1 MGKTILFTPVGGT
14 DPISASNCYEGAV
27 LHICRY
33 YKPDKVILYMSREM
47 LENQEKDNRYL
58 YCLERLEKL
67 QSRTIE
73 YEIVERRE
81 LSNVHEFDYF
91 YEDFRAIIQN
101 IYASMEEGDSLLLNI
116 SSGTPAMKSGL
127 LVLQTIGEF
136 PATLIQVATPEK
148 GMNEHIHKGYDVETL
163 WDLNQDN
170 LPDAKNRCKE
180 ITCPSLKKIKQE
192 EIIKKHIEAYD
203 YNAALSVTETMKQ
216 EDVRKYRSIIELASR
231 RVLLDFAGVD
241 KIARQTGFDC
251 IPVKASSDRKL
262 FEYALNMD
270 VRLKRGEYVDFI
282 RAITPLLVD
291 LFELVLKK
299 QCSVDINDYCE
310 VKKYKRV
317 SRRQWSESKL
327 QKTEVKQVLD
337 KAFQGKFNGTDIYAV
352 HLKYLIDHFSDNS
365 TLKELV
371 EKLRSVEEQIRN
383 DAAHDVISVT
393 EETIIQKTGFTSTK
407 IMQMI
412 QNLFYY
418 TGISVKKEYW
428 KSYDEMNMRILKEI
442 DA

>member
-352 HLKYLIDHFSDNS
+352 LLKYLIDHFSDNS

>member
-310 VKKYKRV
+310 VKKYKKV

-412 QNLFYY
+412 QNIFYY

>member
-101 IYASMEEGDSLLLNI
+101 IYASMKEGDSLLLNI

-299 QCSVDINDYCE
+299 QCGVDINDYCE
-310 VKKYKRV
+310 VKKYKKV

-412 QNLFYY
+412 QNIFYY

>member
-101 IYASMEEGDSLLLNI
+101 IYASMKEGDSLLLNI

-310 VKKYKRV
+310 VKKYKKV

>member
-101 IYASMEEGDSLLLNI
+101 IYASMKEGDSLLLNI

-299 QCSVDINDYCE
+299 QCGVDINDYCE
-310 VKKYKRV
+310 VKKYKKV

-428 KSYDEMNMRILKEI
+428 KSYDEMNRRILKEI

>member
-101 IYASMEEGDSLLLNI
+101 IYASMKEGDSLLLNI

-299 QCSVDINDYCE
+299 QCGVDINDYCE
-310 VKKYKRV
+310 VKKYKKV

-352 HLKYLIDHFSDNS
+352 HLKYLIDYFSDNS

-428 KSYDEMNMRILKEI
+428 KSYDEMNRRILKEI

>member
-67 QSRTIE
+67 QNRTIE

-101 IYASMEEGDSLLLNI
+101 IYASMKEGDSLLLNI

-203 YNAALSVTETMKQ
+203 YNAALSVTETMKP

-231 RVLLDFAGVD
+231 RILLDFAGVD

-299 QCSVDINDYCE
+299 QCGVDINDYCE

-327 QKTEVKQVLD
+327 QGTEEKQVLD
-337 KAFQGKFNGTDIYAV
+337 KAFQGKFNGTDIYSV

-442 DA
+442 DT

>member
-47 LENQEKDNRYL
+47 LENQEKVNRYL

-101 IYASMEEGDSLLLNI
+101 IYASMKEGDSLLLNI

-299 QCSVDINDYCE
+299 QCGVDINDYCE
-310 VKKYKRV
+310 VKKYKKV

>member
-58 YCLERLEKL
+58 YCLERLKKL
-67 QSRTIE
+67 QNRTIE

-270 VRLKRGEYVDFI
+270 IRLKRGEYVDFI

-299 QCSVDINDYCE
+299 QCGVDINDYCE
-310 VKKYKRV
+310 VKKYKKV

-327 QKTEVKQVLD
+327 QGTEEEQVLD

-371 EKLRSVEEQIRN
+371 EKIRSVEEQIRN

-428 KSYDEMNMRILKEI
+428 KSYDEMNRRILKEI

>member
-67 QSRTIE
+67 QNRTIE

-91 YEDFRAIIQN
+91 YKDFRAIIQN
-101 IYASMEEGDSLLLNI
+101 IYASMKEGDSLLLNI

>member
-101 IYASMEEGDSLLLNI
+101 IYASMKEGDSLLLNI

-231 RVLLDFAGVD
+231 RVLLDFVGVD

-299 QCSVDINDYCE
+299 QCGVDINDYCE
-310 VKKYKRV
+310 VKKYKKV

>member
-67 QSRTIE
+67 QNRTIE

-101 IYASMEEGDSLLLNI
+101 IYASMKEGDSLLLNI

-310 VKKYKRV
+310 VKKYKKV

>member
-58 YCLERLEKL
+58 YCLERLKKL
-67 QSRTIE
+67 QNRTIE

-299 QCSVDINDYCE
+299 QCGVDINDYCE
-310 VKKYKRV
+310 VKKYKKV

-352 HLKYLIDHFSDNS
+352 HLKYLIDYFSDNS

-428 KSYDEMNMRILKEI
+428 KSYDEMNRRILKEI

>member
-67 QSRTIE
+67 QNRTIE

-101 IYASMEEGDSLLLNI
+101 IYASMKEGDSLLLNI

-270 VRLKRGEYVDFI
+270 IRLKRGEYVDFI

-299 QCSVDINDYCE
+299 QCGVDINDYCE
-310 VKKYKRV
+310 VKKYKKV

-412 QNLFYY
+412 QNIFYY

>member
-101 IYASMEEGDSLLLNI
+101 IYASMKEGDSLLLNI

-310 VKKYKRV
+310 VKKYKKV

-428 KSYDEMNMRILKEI
+428 KSYDEMNRRILKEI

>member
-101 IYASMEEGDSLLLNI
+101 IYASMKEGDSLLLNI

-299 QCSVDINDYCE
+299 QCGVDINDYCE

-352 HLKYLIDHFSDNS
+352 HLKYLIDYFSDNS

>member
-101 IYASMEEGDSLLLNI
+101 IYASMKEGDSLLLNI

-299 QCSVDINDYCE
+299 QCGVDINDYCE

>member
-101 IYASMEEGDSLLLNI
+101 IYASMKEGDSLLLNI

-270 VRLKRGEYVDFI
+270 IRLKRGEYVDFI

-299 QCSVDINDYCE
+299 QCGVDINDYCE
-310 VKKYKRV
+310 VKKYKKV

>member
-1 MGKTILFTPVGGT
+1 
-14 DPISASNCYEGAV
+14 
-27 LHICRY
+27 
-33 YKPDKVILYMSREM
+33 
-47 LENQEKDNRYL
+47 
-58 YCLERLEKL
+58 
-67 QSRTIE
+67 
-73 YEIVERRE
+73 
-81 LSNVHEFDYF
+81 
-91 YEDFRAIIQN
+91 
-101 IYASMEEGDSLLLNI
+101 
-116 SSGTPAMKSGL
+116 
-127 LVLQTIGEF
+127 
-136 PATLIQVATPEK
+136 
-148 GMNEHIHKGYDVETL
+148 
-163 WDLNQDN
+163 
-170 LPDAKNRCKE
+170 
-180 ITCPSLKKIKQE
+180 
-192 EIIKKHIEAYD
+192 
-203 YNAALSVTETMKQ
+203 MKQ

-310 VKKYKRV
+310 VKKYKKV

-327 QKTEVKQVLD
+327 QGTEEEQVLD

-428 KSYDEMNMRILKEI
+428 KSYDEMNRRILKEI

>member
-33 YKPDKVILYMSREM
+33 YNPDKVILYMSREM
-47 LENQEKDNRYL
+47 LKNQEKDNRYL

-67 QSRTIE
+67 QNRTIE

-101 IYASMEEGDSLLLNI
+101 IYASMKEGDSLLLNI

-299 QCSVDINDYCE
+299 QCGVDINDYCE

-412 QNLFYY
+412 QNIFYY

>member
-299 QCSVDINDYCE
+299 QCGVDINDYCE
-310 VKKYKRV
+310 VKKYKKV

>member
-67 QSRTIE
+67 QNRTIE

-299 QCSVDINDYCE
+299 QCGVDINDYCE
-310 VKKYKRV
+310 VKKYKKV

-428 KSYDEMNMRILKEI
+428 KSYDEMNRRILKEI

>member
-101 IYASMEEGDSLLLNI
+101 IYASMKEGDSLLLNI

-310 VKKYKRV
+310 VKKYKKV

-412 QNLFYY
+412 QNIFYY

>member
-1 MGKTILFTPVGGT
+1 
-14 DPISASNCYEGAV
+14 
-27 LHICRY
+27 
-33 YKPDKVILYMSREM
+33 MSREM

>member
-67 QSRTIE
+67 QNRTIE

-91 YEDFRAIIQN
+91 YKDFRAIIQN
-101 IYASMEEGDSLLLNI
+101 IYASMKEGDSLLLNI

-310 VKKYKRV
+310 VKKYKKV

-412 QNLFYY
+412 QNIFYY

>member
-101 IYASMEEGDSLLLNI
+101 IYASMKEGDSLLLNI

-180 ITCPSLKKIKQE
+180 ITCPSLKKIKQ
-192 EIIKKHIEAYD
+192 
-203 YNAALSVTETMKQ
+203 KQ
-216 EDVRKYRSIIELASR
+216 FRAQSAS
-231 RVLLDFAGVD
+231 
-241 KIARQTGFDC
+241 
-251 IPVKASSDRKL
+251 
-262 FEYALNMD
+262 
-270 VRLKRGEYVDFI
+270 
-282 RAITPLLVD
+282 
-291 LFELVLKK
+291 
-299 QCSVDINDYCE
+299 
-310 VKKYKRV
+310 
-317 SRRQWSESKL
+317 
-327 QKTEVKQVLD
+327 
-337 KAFQGKFNGTDIYAV
+337 
-352 HLKYLIDHFSDNS
+352 
-365 TLKELV
+365 
-371 EKLRSVEEQIRN
+371 
-383 DAAHDVISVT
+383 
-393 EETIIQKTGFTSTK
+393 
-407 IMQMI
+407 
-412 QNLFYY
+412 
-418 TGISVKKEYW
+418 
-428 KSYDEMNMRILKEI
+428 
-442 DA
+442 

>member
-101 IYASMEEGDSLLLNI
+101 IYASMKEGDSLLLNI

-299 QCSVDINDYCE
+299 QCGVDINDYCE
-310 VKKYKRV
+310 VKKYKKV

>member
-67 QSRTIE
+67 QNRTIE

-101 IYASMEEGDSLLLNI
+101 IYASMKEGDSLLLNI

-310 VKKYKRV
+310 VKKYKKV

-412 QNLFYY
+412 QNIFYY

>member
-91 YEDFRAIIQN
+91 YKDFRAIIQN
-101 IYASMEEGDSLLLNI
+101 IYASMKEGDSLLLNI

-270 VRLKRGEYVDFI
+270 IRLKRGEYVDFI

-299 QCSVDINDYCE
+299 QCGVDINDYCE

-327 QKTEVKQVLD
+327 QGKEAKQVLD

>member
-101 IYASMEEGDSLLLNI
+101 IYASMKEGDSLLLNI